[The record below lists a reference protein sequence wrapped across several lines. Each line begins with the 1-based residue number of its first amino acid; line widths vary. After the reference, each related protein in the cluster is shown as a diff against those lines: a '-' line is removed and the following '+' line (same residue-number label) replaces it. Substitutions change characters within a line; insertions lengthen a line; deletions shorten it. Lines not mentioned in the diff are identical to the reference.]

1 MEDVRLAGHTGS
13 VALVAV
19 EPKPAGWSVEYGA
32 VFGERG
38 LVGRYHLRP
47 AYPQELVDLLGELSG
62 GGRVLDAGCGTG
74 ELARRLAPVASPSMP
89 SMPPRRCSPSR
100 VADSPPNVTWIH
112 GRIEDAELS
121 PPYALAVCG
130 DSIHWFDWERALP
143 RLAEL
148 LADGAPLAIVQRD
161 WMPDELWPL
170 SRRCTSGTA
179 GTRTSSGSMSSP
191 SSSAAASSH
200 AAGSASRSRR
210 RGGRRSTSSSTCISR
225 RAGSRRSGCAT
236 RTDSPPKCARSSSR
250 PSRRATTTATT
261 CTSSAPP
268 RWGRPAASL

>member
-1 MEDVRLAGHTGS
+1 M
-13 VALVAV
+13 VAV

-74 ELARRLAPVASPSMP
+74 ELARRLAPVASHVDAVDASEAMLA
-89 SMPPRRCSPSR
+89 
-100 VADSPPNVTWIH
+100 VARAESSPNVTWIH

-148 LADGAPLAIVQRD
+148 LADGGPLVIVQRD
-161 WMPDELWPL
+161 WMPEELWPL
-170 SRRCTSGTA
+170 LAPVYQRHSWNSHFERLDVVAELERRGLFTRSGQRVSEPAPWRPTLDEFVDVHFSTSGFAQERMRDPDGFDAEVRAIVEQTLTA
-179 GTRTSSGSMSSP
+179 RDDGRYDLHVVG
-191 SSSAAASSH
+191 AA
-200 AAGSASRSRR
+200 
-210 RGGRRSTSSSTCISR
+210 T
-225 RAGSRRSGCAT
+225 
-236 RTDSPPKCARSSSR
+236 
-250 PSRRATTTATT
+250 
-261 CTSSAPP
+261 
-268 RWGRPAASL
+268 WGRPAAPRL